1 MTGNN
6 DEILI
11 EGIKNQNDKV
21 IAELYDQFFPSVRH
35 YIYRNNGNT
44 EDARDIFNDA
54 VIVVFEKARDN
65 TLKLNCSLKTYIYAI
80 CRNLWFKKL
89 KADKGE
95 MINYEE
101 VEDTLLCASLAEE
114 DLFNIDEARMLYQK
128 HLVRMSETCRR
139 LLTYFL
145 EGRSFREISAEM
157 NFENENYARKRKYRC
172 VKLLVKRIMSDPDY
186 KKISYDDEN

>member
-1 MTGNN
+1 MAGNN

-21 IAELYDQFFPSVRH
+21 IAKLYDQFFPSVRH
-35 YIYRNNGNT
+35 YIYRNNGSI

-54 VIVVFEKARDN
+54 VIVVFEKVRDN

-80 CRNLWFKKL
+80 CRNLWLKKL
-89 KADKGE
+89 KSDKGE

-101 VEDTLLCASLAEE
+101 VEDTLLGAELAED
-114 DLFNIDEARMLYQK
+114 DLFNVDAAHLLYQK

-139 LLTYFL
+139 LLASFL
-145 EGRSFREISAEM
+145 EGKSFREISAEM

-172 VKLLVKRIMSDPDY
+172 VKLLVKRIMADPEY
-186 KKISYDDEN
+186 QKITYDDEN